1 LVTALAL
8 FWPDLLLFVSLLILL
23 IYVLAVNR
31 ISSTHKIYLAFHFA
45 MMLWPFGQFMIAA
58 TGYPEFQLAFAKLSF
73 SAISL
78 IGAGWLF
85 FVLFL
90 TGKTRLLRGGRA
102 LLYLL
107 PALLCVICV
116 LWNPGNLFMSP
127 VGGSYL
133 FREYGP
139 LFWLMVF
146 IQYSYV
152 VFAMM
157 IMLQSLRKAL
167 PNHKR
172 KQLAIAAFGVVVLA
186 AFCAADLM
194 MNVVLNNWLPIIPG
208 PMSVGILLSVGC
220 FVFSIHRYGMFDALK
235 VAQRD
240 IFSYMSMGIMVMDE
254 QSRVLEINKG
264 AAPFVNVSKGEIFDM
279 AQYLQ
284 THSSKEETNDF
295 LYKFRYHPQERIQT
309 EITLSGNP
317 VRHVSIQVS
326 PILDRSKKFIGRIV
340 TFHDVT
346 DLRKLVDE
354 MNSKNEA
361 LHERNLE
368 LITIQ
373 EELFQLN
380 QKLEKMAITDGL
392 TGCYNRRYLMHQMEH
407 EVLLCKRYRIPFSVL
422 LFDIDY
428 FKTINDRY
436 GHLVGD
442 EVLRSTADVVRENLR
457 RTDILARYGGE
468 EFTVYL
474 PHTDREQAM
483 ILAGRIMEAVSRN
496 RVKAGAEEITVTI
509 SMGVVSESGEN
520 LTFEDPQAYLREVF
534 ARADAALYE
543 AKNGGRN
550 QVVLAHG

>member
-1 LVTALAL
+1 MALI
-8 FWPDLLLFVSLLILL
+8 WPDFLLFVFLLILF

-31 ISSTHKIYLAFHFA
+31 ISLTHKVYLAFHFI
-45 MMLWPFGQFMIAA
+45 MMLWPFGQFMIVASQ
-58 TGYPEFQLAFAKLSF
+58 PEYQLAFAKLSF
-73 SAISL
+73 AAISL
-78 IGAGWLF
+78 VGAGWLF
-85 FVLFL
+85 FVFLL
-90 TGKTRLLRGGRA
+90 TGKTRQLKGNRSF
-102 LLYLL
+102 LYML
-107 PALLCVICV
+107 PALLSLIFVI
-116 LWNPGNLFMSP
+116 WNPNQMFMSP
-127 VGGSYL
+127 VDGSYMI
-133 FREYGP
+133 REYGP
-139 LFWLMVF
+139 LFWFLV
-146 IQYSYV
+146 IVQYSYIV
-152 VFAMM
+152 TAMV
-157 IMLQSLRKAL
+157 IMFHTLKSAVPQQ
-167 PNHKR
+167 KR
-172 KQLAIAAFGVVVLA
+172 KQLATAAIGIFVLA
-186 AFCAADLM
+186 AFCVVDLM
-194 MNVVLNNWLPIIPG
+194 INVVLRDWLPTIPG
-208 PMSVGILLSVGC
+208 PMSLGILLSVVC
-220 FVFSIHRYGMFDALK
+220 FVISINRYGMFDALR

-240 IFSYMSMGIMVMDE
+240 VFTYVSMGILVLDE

-264 AAPFVNVSKGEIFDM
+264 AAPFVTASKGEVFDM
-279 AQYLQ
+279 MKYLQ
-284 THSSKEETNDF
+284 MHSPKEETNDF

-326 PILDRSKKFIGRIV
+326 PILDRRGKFIGRII

-380 QKLEKMAITDGL
+380 QKLEKMAITDSL

-407 EVLLCKRYRIPFSVL
+407 EVQLCKRYRIPFAVL

-428 FKTINDRY
+428 FKRINDRF

-442 EVLRSTADVVRENLR
+442 EVLKSTANVVRDNLR

-474 PHTDREQAM
+474 PHTNREQAM
-483 ILAGRIMEAVSRN
+483 ILANRIMESVSRN
-496 RVKAGAEEITVTI
+496 RVDAGTEQISVTI
-509 SMGVVSESGEN
+509 SMGVFAEHGEN
-520 LTFEDPQAYLREVF
+520 LAFEDPQTYLREVF

-543 AKNGGRN
+543 AKNSGRN
-550 QVVLAHG
+550 QVVLANK